1 MAKNEKNA
9 PPAEPEAAQT
19 PEEKPAPPAKGGNM
33 KLIIIVVIAMLVGG
47 IGAFGAIKVLGGGSS
62 APVEEP
68 TEEVSKDAEP
78 KEKEEPIEA
87 PKRDNADKEASKKG
101 EAEAGAEGEEGAE
114 EVFIPQNI
122 ELKPFVANLGSSGGR
137 KFLKLTMSVEV
148 DTQELSDE
156 VNQKMPQF
164 RDTILLLLSSLS
176 YDDIATLDGKQR
188 LRSQV
193 LNRINSQLSTGK
205 VKNIYFSEFVMQ

>member
-9 PPAEPEAAQT
+9 PAAEPET
-19 PEEKPAPPAKGGNM
+19 EKSTDEKAAPPPKSGNM
-33 KLIIIVVIAMLVGG
+33 KLIIIVVVAMLIGG
-47 IGAFGAIKVLGGGSS
+47 VGAFGALKVLGGGSS
-62 APVEEP
+62 APVEET
-68 TEEVSKDAEP
+68 TEEVT
-78 KEKEEPIEA
+78 EETETEEAIEA
-87 PKRDNADKEASKKG
+87 PKRDGEEKDAPKKG
-101 EAEAGAEGEEGAE
+101 KDDAEEKGEGKEGEE
-114 EVFIPQNI
+114 EVFMPQNI

-148 DTQELSDE
+148 DTLELSDE

-188 LRSQV
+188 LRNQV